1 VAGPGDFI
9 DVPPFL
15 PHQEINAS
23 NTAPLSCVLC
33 RSGQQPAPR
42 CAWISAARRPSSA
55 IRCRD
60 SPARRAATTHR
71 SAQLEAEWRALRNLS
86 LKASLQSYRQSSSDP
101 AGNFHGSQLTAGASL
116 LF

>member
-1 VAGPGDFI
+1 MP
-9 DVPPFL
+9 
-15 PHQEINAS
+15 Q
-23 NTAPLSCVLC
+23 
-33 RSGQQPAPR
+33 R
-42 CAWISAARRPSSA
+42 SAAGTTLRLDLSRAQTEFRDPVPGFTGTPRR
-55 IRCRD
+55 D
-60 SPARRAATTHR
+60 THR